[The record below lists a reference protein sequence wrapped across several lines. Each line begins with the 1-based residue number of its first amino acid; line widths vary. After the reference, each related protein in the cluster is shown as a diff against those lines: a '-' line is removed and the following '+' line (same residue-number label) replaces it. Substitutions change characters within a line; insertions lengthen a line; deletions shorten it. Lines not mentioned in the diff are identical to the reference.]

1 MKPFQHFL
9 LYGALAMIAA
19 SAQAQQRAPS
29 EAATAEQRL
38 AEDLGLE
45 RLPRGTAVP
54 TLGDIRNVATL
65 LQTGS
70 GNAARLDQQ
79 NPSTPINQAYVVQV
93 GTANVLGLTQ
103 TGSRNSAFVLQNGS
117 GNRAGYTQDGQN
129 NSTTITQNGSQN
141 KIQGVQ
147 GEADLLL
154 EGNNNT
160 MKITQ
165 KGDYNTVEG
174 KIRENNRK
182 YEITQYGSEN
192 KLIQVESTMQAP
204 MGYNVEM
211 RGRGINLTIE
221 QGKVL
226 PGMK

>member
-1 MKPFQHFL
+1 MKRSFFSL
-9 LYGALAMIAA
+9 LAVWVGTIYA
-19 SAQAQQRAPS
+19 AQAQLPEPRNIS
-29 EAATAEQRL
+29 REQQL
-38 AEDLGLE
+38 VETVGLDQ
-45 RLPRGTAVP
+45 LPAGVP
-54 TLGDIRNVATL
+54 LVTSTSFQNVTGL
-65 LQTGS
+65 LQNGTG
-70 GNAARLDQQ
+70 NTARIDQQ
-79 NPSTPINQAYVVQV
+79 NLATLANQAYVVQI
-93 GTANVLGLTQ
+93 GEANVLNTIQFGNNNRLFANQ
-103 TGSRNSAFVLQNGS
+103 IGN

-141 KIQGVQ
+141 KVQGVQ

-154 EGNNNT
+154 EGNNNN

>member
-1 MKPFQHFL
+1 ML
-9 LYGALAMIAA
+9 
-19 SAQAQQRAPS
+19 
-29 EAATAEQRL
+29 
-38 AEDLGLE
+38 
-45 RLPRGTAVP
+45 
-54 TLGDIRNVATL
+54 N
-65 LQTGS
+65 
-70 GNAARLDQQ
+70 
-79 NPSTPINQAYVVQV
+79 
-93 GTANVLGLTQ
+93 
-103 TGSRNSAFVLQNGS
+103 
-117 GNRAGYTQDGQN
+117 
-129 NSTTITQNGSQN
+129 TIQF
-141 KIQGVQ
+141 
-147 GEADLLL
+147 
-154 EGNNNT
+154 GNNNT